1 MSQLSLE
8 QDKFLDQLTDAICRK
23 GLRNPALVILDAG
36 GPFAFLG
43 GQLLWLLQPTLS
55 LFMSGQ
61 TVKQMAKL
69 LEEPAAV
76 TILTARLEA
85 RKT

>member
-1 MSQLSLE
+1 MSQMSLE

-23 GLRNPALVILDAG
+23 GLRNPALVVLDAG

-55 LFMSGQ
+55 LFASGQ
-61 TVKQMAKL
+61 TVKQMAQL
-69 LEEPAAV
+69 LEEPAAMNA
-76 TILTARLEA
+76 LAARLEA
-85 RKT
+85 RQT